1 MTLISETS
9 RFLSQCFLVKPL
21 WKLFFFFFL
30 LLTCWVI
37 NSVSSADTCHCQ
49 VMKIFSDRQYQLHP
63 VSGELLSPPV
73 SRVYSGNKYKGLES
87 WTQPSSEFRVSPC
100 WMWTISDRSLLEWFP
115 RNKPEAGAG
124 HFLPWIGPEG
134 KAPFLPSSFRL
145 PRIQWM
151 RACACQVAPV
161 VASLCDPTDCSHR
174 VLLWAGH
181 QRALVTGVDP
191 LCSWRSLF

>member
-1 MTLISETS
+1 MLIPVIA
-9 RFLSQCFLVKPL
+9 RW
-21 WKLFFFFFL
+21 WKFS
-30 LLTCWVI
+30 LTDSI
-37 NSVSSADTCHCQ
+37 SST
-49 VMKIFSDRQYQLHP
+49 P
-63 VSGELLSPPV
+63 VSGGLLSPPV

-161 VASLCDPTDCSHR
+161 VASLCDPMDCSHR

-191 LCSWRSLF
+191 LCSWRSLFQLLPTSLSQTYLYCLWL